1 LTNVCEASLRSDF
14 LYPDS
19 HKIDGL
25 LVTIM
30 DDKTL
35 REYLF
40 KEVEIVQDIITRMGT
55 NSFLVKGWA
64 ITLVVAS
71 LLITGFSYHHFV
83 AFLPWL
89 IFWAYDAYFL
99 RMEKLYRKLND
110 WLVNNRSKSEEFLL
124 DMNKS
129 SLENRF
135 GKETP
140 CLQRVMFSKTLI
152 VFYGVLLVMIVL
164 SVTVD
169 LLQVR

>member
-1 LTNVCEASLRSDF
+1 MD
-14 LYPDS
+14 
-19 HKIDGL
+19 KL

-35 REYLF
+35 RQYLF
-40 KEVEIVQDIITRMGT
+40 KEVEIVQGIITRMGI

-71 LLITGFSYHHFV
+71 LLISGFSYHHFV
-83 AFLPWL
+83 AFLPWM

-110 WLVNNRSKSEEFLL
+110 WLINNRYKSEEFLL

-129 SLENRF
+129 SLEKRF

-140 CLQRVMFSKTLI
+140 CLQQVMFSKTLI
-152 VFYGVLLVMIVL
+152 VFYGLLLVMIVL

>member
-1 LTNVCEASLRSDF
+1 M
-14 LYPDS
+14 
-19 HKIDGL
+19 DGL

-110 WLVNNRSKSEEFLL
+110 WLVDNRRKSEEFLL

-140 CLQRVMFSKTLI
+140 CLQQVMFSKTL
-152 VFYGVLLVMIVL
+152 VAFYGVLLVMIVF
-164 SVTVD
+164 SVFVD
-169 LLQVR
+169 LLQVH

>member
-1 LTNVCEASLRSDF
+1 M
-14 LYPDS
+14 
-19 HKIDGL
+19 DGL

-64 ITLVVAS
+64 ITLIVAS

-89 IFWAYDAYFL
+89 IFWVYDAYFL

-140 CLQRVMFSKTLI
+140 CLQQVMFSKTLV
-152 VFYGVLLVMIVL
+152 VFYGVLLIMIVF
-164 SVTVD
+164 SVFVD
-169 LLQVR
+169 LLQLHQI

>member
-1 LTNVCEASLRSDF
+1 MLRSDF
-14 LYPDS
+14 LYPDL
-19 HKIDGL
+19 HKMDGL

-30 DDKTL
+30 GDKTL

-99 RMEKLYRKLND
+99 RMEKLYRKLNN
-110 WLVNNRSKSEEFLL
+110 WLVENRPKSEEFLL

-140 CLQRVMFSKTLI
+140 CLQLVMFSKTLV

-164 SVTVD
+164 SVFVD
-169 LLQVR
+169 LL

>member
-1 LTNVCEASLRSDF
+1 MEE
-14 LYPDS
+14 
-19 HKIDGL
+19 
-25 LVTIM
+25 
-30 DDKTL
+30 KTL

-40 KEVEIVQDIITRMGT
+40 KEVELVQDIVTRMGT

-64 ITLVVAS
+64 ITLIVAS

-83 AFLPWL
+83 ALLPWL

-99 RMEKLYRKLND
+99 RMEKLYRELND
-110 WLVNNRSKSEEFLL
+110 WLVENRSKSQEFLL

-140 CLQRVMFSKTLI
+140 CLQQVMFSKTLI
-152 VFYGVLLVMIVL
+152 AFYGVLLIMIIF
-164 SVTVD
+164 SIITD
-169 LLQVR
+169 FLQAHQI

>member
-1 LTNVCEASLRSDF
+1 LVNVCESSLRLGF
-14 LYPDS
+14 LYLES
-19 HKIDGL
+19 HKMDKL

-35 REYLF
+35 RQYLF
-40 KEVEIVQDIITRMGT
+40 KEVEIVQGIITRMGI

-71 LLITGFSYHHFV
+71 LLISGFSYHHFV
-83 AFLPWL
+83 AFLPWM

-110 WLVNNRSKSEEFLL
+110 WLINNRYKSEEFLL

-129 SLENRF
+129 SLEKRF

-140 CLQRVMFSKTLI
+140 CLQQVMFSKTLI
-152 VFYGVLLVMIVL
+152 VFYGLLLVMIVL

>member
-1 LTNVCEASLRSDF
+1 M
-14 LYPDS
+14 
-19 HKIDGL
+19 DGL

-71 LLITGFSYHHFV
+71 LLITSFSYHHFV

-140 CLQRVMFSKTLI
+140 CLQQVMFSKTLI
-152 VFYGVLLVMIVL
+152 VFYGVLLVMIVF
-164 SVTVD
+164 SVSVD
-169 LLQVR
+169 LLQLR

>member
-1 LTNVCEASLRSDF
+1 M
-14 LYPDS
+14 
-19 HKIDGL
+19 DGL

-140 CLQRVMFSKTLI
+140 CLQQVMFSKTLI
-152 VFYGVLLVMIVL
+152 VFYGVLLVMVVF
-164 SVTVD
+164 SVFVD
-169 LLQVR
+169 LLQVH

>member
-1 LTNVCEASLRSDF
+1 MD
-14 LYPDS
+14 
-19 HKIDGL
+19 KL

-35 REYLF
+35 RQYLF
-40 KEVEIVQDIITRMGT
+40 KEVEIVQGIITRMGT

-71 LLITGFSYHHFV
+71 LLISGFSYHHFV
-83 AFLPWL
+83 AFLPWM

-110 WLVNNRSKSEEFLL
+110 WLINNRYKSEEFLL

-129 SLENRF
+129 SLEKRF

-140 CLQRVMFSKTLI
+140 CLQQVMFSKTLI
-152 VFYGVLLVMIVL
+152 VFYGLLLVMIVL

>member
-1 LTNVCEASLRSDF
+1 M
-14 LYPDS
+14 
-19 HKIDGL
+19 
-25 LVTIM
+25 TIM

-55 NSFLVKGWA
+55 NSFLVKGWT

-89 IFWAYDAYFL
+89 IFWVYDAYFL
-99 RMEKLYRKLND
+99 RMEKLYRRLNN
-110 WLVNNRSKSEEFLL
+110 WLVENRPKSEEFLL

-129 SLENRF
+129 SLEDRF
-135 GKETP
+135 RKETP
-140 CLQRVMFSKTLI
+140 CLQQVMFSKTLVLFYGMLLAMI
-152 VFYGVLLVMIVL
+152 VFSIF
-164 SVTVD
+164 VD
-169 LLQVR
+169 LL

>member
-1 LTNVCEASLRSDF
+1 
-14 LYPDS
+14 
-19 HKIDGL
+19 
-25 LVTIM
+25 M

-64 ITLVVAS
+64 ITLIVAS

-89 IFWAYDAYFL
+89 IFWVYDAYFL

-110 WLVNNRSKSEEFLL
+110 WLINNRSKSEEFLL

-140 CLQRVMFSKTLI
+140 CLQQVMFSKTLV
-152 VFYGVLLVMIVL
+152 VFYGVLLIMIVFP
-164 SVTVD
+164 VFVD
-169 LLQVR
+169 LLQLRQI

>member
-1 LTNVCEASLRSDF
+1 M
-14 LYPDS
+14 
-19 HKIDGL
+19 DGL

-89 IFWAYDAYFL
+89 IFWVYDAYFL

-110 WLVNNRSKSEEFLL
+110 WLVDNRLNSEEFLL

-129 SLENRF
+129 NLENRF

-140 CLQRVMFSKTLI
+140 CLQQVMFSKTLV
-152 VFYGVLLVMIVL
+152 VFYGVLLVMIVF
-164 SVTVD
+164 SVFVD
-169 LLQVR
+169 LLQAH

>member
-1 LTNVCEASLRSDF
+1 MD
-14 LYPDS
+14 
-19 HKIDGL
+19 KL

-35 REYLF
+35 RQYLF
-40 KEVEIVQDIITRMGT
+40 KEVEIVQGIITRMGI

-71 LLITGFSYHHFV
+71 LLISGFSYHHFV
-83 AFLPWL
+83 AFLPWM

-110 WLVNNRSKSEEFLL
+110 WLINNRYKSEEFLL

-129 SLENRF
+129 SLEKRF

-140 CLQRVMFSKTLI
+140 CLQHVMFSKTLI
-152 VFYGVLLVMIVL
+152 VFYGLLLVMIVL